1 MSTEARAFNNGG
13 RAGLTYWT
21 PNINPYRDPRWGR
34 GMEVPSED
42 AFFMSTYV
50 KHLVPTMQGGLH
62 ADPYF
67 KIVATCK
74 HYAGYDL
81 ESKPSLAHLIYYT
94 Y

>member
-1 MSTEARAFNNGG
+1 
-13 RAGLTYWT
+13 
-21 PNINPYRDPRWGR
+21 
-34 GMEVPSED
+34 MEVPSED

-50 KHLVPTMQGGLH
+50 RHLVPAMQGGLH

-81 ESKPSLAHLIYYT
+81 ESRSPRTPGPRPGRSLDAPNRLAWQ
-94 Y
+94 

>member
-1 MSTEARAFNNGG
+1 
-13 RAGLTYWT
+13 
-21 PNINPYRDPRWGR
+21 
-34 GMEVPSED
+34 MEVPSED

-50 KHLVPTMQGGLH
+50 RHLVPAMQGGLH

-81 ESKPSLAHLIYYT
+81 EGTSTPAPPRDVPAAH
-94 Y
+94 